1 MKWPKP
7 AWEVTLGSLVLA
19 AAFPFA
25 LLALLDLAGWRPP
38 WILGFAGFAVA
49 WGITFWIGR
58 ALVRFVARPLRLG
71 AAQLQAVR
79 EGDYSIRSSISGK
92 GAMRELF
99 VEINQLSHELSGVR
113 QSGIE
118 SDALLGRLLAN
129 LELSVLVFDPDD
141 RLSGLNRAAVNLL
154 GEPATALRGRA
165 AADLGLA
172 DWLRVG
178 GQVFVT
184 NRRFASGVGPWEVR
198 TLKFR
203 RGGRPHTLL
212 VMTDASRTLREEE
225 RRAWRRLIRVLGH
238 EINNSLG
245 PIASVADTLQGQIAG
260 RGEEGRLR
268 EGLALI
274 ERRARSLTHFIGRYS
289 DYARMPPPSFAPV
302 QIRPLVREIASMEV
316 PQRLRLEEGPD
327 VVIQADQTQVE
338 QALINLLR
346 NAVEAATPSQGWVTV
361 SWRETEDGV
370 MVEILD
376 EGPGLPSSQ
385 NLFVPFFTTKP
396 GGSGIGLLIAR
407 EVAEN
412 HGGHLELRNRTGT
425 PGVVACLHLAR
436 APRSPVPAPDGT
448 PSGPLP

>member
-7 AWEVTLGSLVLA
+7 AWGVSLGGLVLT

-25 LLALLDLAGWRPP
+25 LLALLELTGWRPP
-38 WILGFAGFAVA
+38 WVLGLVCFTVA
-49 WGITFWIGR
+49 WGVTFWVGR
-58 ALVRFVARPLRLG
+58 AVVRSVARPLRLG
-71 AAQLQAVR
+71 AAQLQAIR
-79 EGDYSIRSSISGK
+79 EGDYSVRSSVSGK
-92 GAMRELF
+92 GAMRDLF
-99 VEINQLSHELSGVR
+99 VEINQLSSELSGVR

-118 SDALLGRLLAN
+118 SDALLGRLLGN
-129 LELSVLVFDPDD
+129 IELSVLVFDPDD
-141 RLSGLNRAAVNLL
+141 RLSGLNRAAGNLL
-154 GEPATALRGRA
+154 GEPATALRGRMA
-165 AADLGLA
+165 EDLGLA

-245 PIASVADTLQGQIAG
+245 PIASVADTLQGQISG
-260 RGEEGRLR
+260 MGEEGRLR

-302 QIRPLVREIASMEV
+302 RIAPLVREIAAMEV
-316 PQRLRLEEGPD
+316 PERLRLEEGPD
-327 VVIQADQTQVE
+327 VVIQADRAQVE

-346 NAVEAATPSQGWVTV
+346 NAVEAATPNQGSVRVCWQ
-361 SWRETEDGV
+361 EMEDFV
-370 MVEILD
+370 VIEILD
-376 EGPGLPSSQ
+376 EGPGLPSTQ

-412 HGGHLELRNRTGT
+412 HGGHLELKNRSEH
-425 PGVVACLHLAR
+425 PGVVARLHLAQT
-436 APRSPVPAPDGT
+436 PHSPVPA
-448 PSGPLP
+448 SVRFRS